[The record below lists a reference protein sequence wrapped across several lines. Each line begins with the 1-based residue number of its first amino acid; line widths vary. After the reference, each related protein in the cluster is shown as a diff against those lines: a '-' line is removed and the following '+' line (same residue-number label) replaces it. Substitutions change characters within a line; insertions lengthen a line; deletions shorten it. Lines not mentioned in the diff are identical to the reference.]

1 MKSFFLGLLALSVLS
16 SCSENQAA
24 PGAAVEAPVLPLLEV
39 TAQNTTTIIEYP
51 ASIQGAVNVEIR
63 AQVSG
68 NLEKV
73 LVDEGDFVKEG
84 QTLFKVNDQPYR
96 EQLNSALGTLHAAE
110 AAVINAALEVDRLTP
125 LVENKVI
132 SEFQLKAAKAAHN
145 VALANAEQAR
155 AMVGS
160 AKINLGYTTI
170 KAPVSG
176 YIGRLPKKQ
185 GSLVSPADPEAL
197 TLLSDIHNV
206 HAYFSLGER
215 DFIRFKSQYKGNS
228 VEEKLK
234 QVPPVGLRL
243 ADQSVY
249 TEPGKIDMV
258 DGQFDKTTGAITLR
272 ASFPNAKGLL
282 RSGNTGKV
290 QLQLEHPGAVL
301 VPQAS
306 TVEIQDKTFVFLVDK
321 GNKVT
326 KQPIVIE
333 GKTGTDYLVKEG
345 LKAGDKIVVKGFE
358 NLQEGVVISPE
369 KSTDKVAKN

>member
-24 PGAAVEAPVLPLLEV
+24 PGSPVEAPVLPLLEV

-84 QTLFKVNDQPYR
+84 QPLFKVNDQPYR

-110 AAVINAALEVDRLTP
+110 AAVINASLEVDRLTP

-160 AKINLGYTTI
+160 AKINLGYTTV

-185 GSLVSPADPEAL
+185 GSLVSPSDPEAL

-234 QVPPVGLRL
+234 QVPPVALRL

-272 ASFPNAKGLL
+272 ASFSNTKGLL

-290 QLQLEHPGAVL
+290 QLQLEHPDAVL

-326 KQPIVIE
+326 KQLIVIE